1 MKFRTGRDTLLR
13 PLRVVTG
20 VVERRPTLP
29 ILSNLLLEADAKGL
43 TVRGTDLE
51 VEVVARL
58 EEGIEVEQ
66 PGATTVPAH
75 KLADIWQ
82 SLPESASIGVALEG
96 DRAVVRS
103 GRSRFSLATI
113 PTSDFPE
120 GATLLGGVEEEP
132 SGAAQD
138 ADAADAKEAGSAAE
152 EAGSINIVLRH
163 ADLRRLLDRTKFAM
177 ANGDVRY
184 FLNGMLLELTA
195 KDLRAVATDGHRMA
209 LFTLDGAGAEG
220 VNRQRL
226 IVPRKSVQDLER
238 LIADSDADVGLTLGR
253 NTLQVAQGAYT
264 LTTKLVDG
272 QFPEVDRL
280 VPRNTD
286 HSITGHRQT
295 LREALHRVAILSNEK
310 SQDVRLEMDGE
321 QLTIRANNPEQEEA
335 EEIVAVDYD
344 GSAMEIG
351 FNVRY
356 IQDVLNALE
365 TDSIKVS
372 MPKENNIAVIEGV
385 GAEDSLYLV
394 MPLRR

>member
-1 MKFRTGRDTLLR
+1 MKFRTSRDTLLR

-20 VVERRPTLP
+20 VVARHQTLP
-29 ILSNLLLEADAKGL
+29 VLSNLLVEVNADGL
-43 TVRGTDLE
+43 TLRGTDLE

-58 EEGIEVEQ
+58 EQGIEVEQ

-75 KLADIWQ
+75 KLTDICQ
-82 SLPESASIGVALEG
+82 SLPETASINMALEG

-103 GRSRFSLATI
+103 GRSRFALATI
-113 PTSDFPE
+113 PAADFPA
-120 GATLLGGVEEEP
+120 GSSLLGADG
-132 SGAAQD
+132 QD
-138 ADAADAKEAGSAAE
+138 QASE
-152 EAGSINIVLRH
+152 EAPAPEGVAVVLAH

-209 LFTLDGAGAEG
+209 LSTLDKSGVEG
-220 VNRQRL
+220 VNRLRV

-238 LIADSDADVGLTLGR
+238 LIGDSDEDVQLVLGE
-253 NTLQVAQGAYT
+253 NTLRVSQGQYT

-280 VPRNTD
+280 VPRNTN
-286 HSITGHRQT
+286 HSVTGDREVLRQ
-295 LREALHRVAILSNEK
+295 ALHRVAILSNEK
-310 SQDVRLEMDGE
+310 SQDVRLQMDGE
-321 QLTIRANNPEQEEA
+321 MMTVRANNPEQEEA
-335 EEIVAVDYD
+335 EEVVAVDYD
-344 GSAMEIG
+344 GNAMEIG

-356 IQDVLNALE
+356 LQDVLNALDTE
-365 TDSIKVS
+365 SVKVS
-372 MPKENNIAVIEGV
+372 MPEENNIAVIEGV
-385 GAEDSLYLV
+385 GLDDSLYLV